1 MHPINNN
8 FEVAFTGT
16 VERVCP
22 CNITIKEYAP
32 VILLLFVQRVCP
44 CNIIIIILYSVL
56 LFVDEADAFLRKRSK
71 VSREVSYPDSHTKS
85 SMRYLV

>member
-1 MHPINNN
+1 MHLINN

-16 VERVCP
+16 VE
-22 CNITIKEYAP
+22 
-32 VILLLFVQRVCP
+32 RVCP